1 MFNNIQIFITPLCP
15 HRPTLS
21 IISHHFQLQRVEASQ
36 CYLFENWWIKLK
48 FPNLLK
54 PLGTILQQNYQFFY
68 PSQPF
73 SFIHFNMM
81 HPVLQSNFYP
91 SNKQTNKQIN
101 KHFLIST
108 TLMESRVSQ
117 KERVLIMCQVGEL
130 FSELTAKENP
140 FLSLLSQSNLTL
152 ATNKQIHI
160 FLFLPFLPMWKVELA
175 SKRES

>member
-54 PLGTILQQNYQFFY
+54 PLGTIMQQNYQFFY

-91 SNKQTNKQIN
+91 SNKQTNKQTFSYFY
-101 KHFLIST
+101 HFNGKQSQLER
-108 TLMESRVSQ
+108 ESFNHVPSWRV
-117 KERVLIMCQVGEL
+117 VLR
-130 FSELTAKENP
+130 AD
-140 FLSLLSQSNLTL
+140 
-152 ATNKQIHI
+152 
-160 FLFLPFLPMWKVELA
+160 
-175 SKRES
+175 SKRKSIFKPLITK